1 MALLERSSRVVRPH
15 TAGLSAWLGS
25 RRLGRTAFVA
35 VVYFAAAKLG
45 LSLASETK
53 QVTAVF
59 PPTGIALASLLLF
72 GPRVWPGV
80 FAGAFAANATSSEA
94 IATAMGI
101 AVGNTAAALV
111 GWYGLR
117 RVFTFDESL
126 GRARDGYALVAV
138 AAVTPLV
145 SATNGVCTLALHG
158 VVSWSAFWEVWRIW
172 WVGDALGI
180 LLVCPVVLT
189 WARRSDVTAP
199 PARRV
204 ELALLIGSC
213 SCVSVVVF
221 SSVLFEPGS
230 HYQLQYAVFP
240 FIIWASLRLGQRV
253 SATLVLGVSA
263 VAIWGAVHGRGP
275 FAAGSVDER
284 LVLLD
289 LFMAVAAVTGLAL
302 SAATAEHR
310 LAEARLRESEDDRKA
325 LLAAILHAEEQ
336 ARQRVAVELHD
347 DTIQVLIAAL
357 VDLDSC
363 ALAIGNNDRERARR
377 RIGRVRDTL
386 NNAVNRVRRLTFELR
401 PPVLEA
407 HGVGAAVNQM
417 LDGVRDD
424 LGIVVERRIDLHR
437 YAPEIEIL
445 LFRTTRELLLNV
457 RKHAHATRLDIELVE
472 RDHVIHGTV
481 TDNGRGFDVHTAFD
495 RTKTRYNLGLDSTI
509 ERLRVLDGTLA
520 FDSSPAGTTAD
531 FTVPI
536 RRADDTHPHE
546 RPLTTQPRTGVT
558 VAST

>member
-1 MALLERSSRVVRPH
+1 MALLERSSRVVRAH
-15 TAGLSAWLGS
+15 TAECESAWLDS
-25 RRLGRTAFVA
+25 RWLGRAAMVA

-45 LSLASETK
+45 LSLASETR

-59 PPTGIALASLLLF
+59 PPTGIALAALLLF

-80 FAGAFAANATSSEA
+80 FVGAFVANATSSEVV
-94 IATAMGI
+94 ATAIGI
-101 AVGNTAAALV
+101 AVGNTTAALV

-117 RVFTFDESL
+117 RVFAFDESL
-126 GRARDGYALVAV
+126 GCARDGYALVMV
-138 AAVTPLV
+138 AAATPLV
-145 SATNGVCTLALHG
+145 SATNGVCTLAMHG
-158 VVSWSAFWEVWRIW
+158 VVPWSAFWSVWRVW

-189 WARRSDVTAP
+189 WARRSGVTAP
-199 PARRV
+199 PARLLERTI
-204 ELALLIGSC
+204 LIGSC
-213 SCVSVVVF
+213 LFVSVVAF
-221 SSVLFEPGS
+221 SSVLFVPGS

-240 FIIWASLRLGQRV
+240 FIIWASLRSGQRV

-275 FAAGSVDER
+275 FASGSADER

-310 LAEARLRESEDDRKA
+310 LAEARLQESEEHRKA

-363 ALAIGNNDRERARR
+363 ALAVGNHDRERARQ

-386 NNAVNRVRRLTFELR
+386 NDAVDRVRRLTFELR

-407 HGVGAAVNQM
+407 HGVAAAVNQM

-424 LGIVVERRIDLHR
+424 LGISVERRIDLHR

-445 LFRTTRELLLNV
+445 LFRTTRELLANI
-457 RKHAHATRLDIELVE
+457 RKHAQATRVGIELVE
-472 RDHVIHGTV
+472 RERVIHGTV
-481 TDNGRGFDVHTAFD
+481 TDNGRGFDVRTAFD
-495 RTKTRYNLGLDSTI
+495 RTKTRYNLGLDATI
-509 ERLRVLDGTLA
+509 ERLRVLNGTLA

-536 RRADDTHPHE
+536 RQADDTHPQQRTLE
-546 RPLTTQPRTGVT
+546 TQR
-558 VAST
+558 A

>member
-1 MALLERSSRVVRPH
+1 MALLQRSSRVARPF
-15 TAGLSAWLGS
+15 TAVPGSAWPGS
-25 RRLGRTAFVA
+25 RWLGRAAIVA
-35 VVYFAAAKLG
+35 VVYFAAAKFG
-45 LSLASETK
+45 LSLASETR

-59 PPTGIALASLLLF
+59 PPTGIALAVLLLF

-80 FAGAFAANATSSEA
+80 FVGALVANATSSEA
-94 IATAMGI
+94 LVTAMGI
-101 AVGNTAAALV
+101 AVGNTAAVVV

-117 RVFTFDESL
+117 RVFAFDETL

-138 AAVTPLV
+138 AAVAPLV
-145 SATNGVCTLALHG
+145 SATNGVATLALHG
-158 VVSWSAFWEVWRIW
+158 VVSWSEFPEVWRVW

-180 LLVCPVVLT
+180 LLVCPVLLT
-189 WARRSDVTAP
+189 WARRSSVTAP
-199 PARRV
+199 PARPV
-204 ELALLIGSC
+204 ELIILIGSC
-213 SCVSVVVF
+213 LCVSVVAF
-221 SSVLFEPGS
+221 SSVLFVPGS

-263 VAIWGAVHGRGP
+263 IAIWGAAHDRGP
-275 FAAGSVDER
+275 FASGSVDER

-289 LFMAVAAVTGLAL
+289 LFMAVAAITGLAL

-310 LAEARLRESEDDRKA
+310 LAEARLHASEEHRKA

-363 ALAIGNNDRERARR
+363 AFAVGNHDRDRARE
-377 RIGRVRDTL
+377 RIGRVRETL
-386 NNAVNRVRRLTFELR
+386 NDAVNRVRRLTFELR

-424 LGIVVERRIDLHR
+424 LGISVERRIDLHR

-445 LFRTTRELLLNV
+445 LFRTTRELLSNV
-457 RKHAHATRLDIELVE
+457 RKHAQATRLDIELVE
-472 RDHVIHGTV
+472 RDRVIHGTV
-481 TDNGRGFDVHTAFD
+481 TDNGRGFDVRTAFD
-495 RTKTRYNLGLDSTI
+495 RTKTRYNLGLDATI

-520 FDSSPAGTTAD
+520 FDSTPAGTTAD
-531 FTVPI
+531 FTVPV
-536 RRADDTHPHE
+536 RQADDTYLHQRRLE
-546 RPLTTQPRTGVT
+546 TQPEQV
-558 VAST
+558 